1 MYLCTS
7 KILLCDTG
15 SYEFTLRSQANFNT
29 YVHFCQFKAC
39 ATSPGCEI
47 QDYPGGI
54 QFHATDLTLAPKTR
68 GLMPLAHRKG
78 F

>member
-1 MYLCTS
+1 MV
-7 KILLCDTG
+7 
-15 SYEFTLRSQANFNT
+15 SYEFTLRSQANLST
-29 YVHFCQFKAC
+29 YVHLCQFKAC

-54 QFHATDLTLAPKTR
+54 QFHATDLTLAPETR